1 MLLQKSFLGSAVGK
15 PSLELKVQTHACL
28 IKPDFLHRYTLAG
41 PTATSPKCK
50 RCSIMLML
58 RTQASNGSRTVM
70 KGAANKLAGK
80 AKSATKQA
88 ASKATQSAKKVAKK
102 APTSP
107 PKGARKTVRQALL
120 QLSLKNMPSNSRH

>member
-1 MLLQKSFLGSAVGK
+1 MCA
-15 PSLELKVQTHACL
+15 
-28 IKPDFLHRYTLAG
+28 
-41 PTATSPKCK
+41 
-50 RCSIMLML
+50 
-58 RTQASNGSRTVM
+58 QASNGSRTVM

-107 PKGARKTVRQALL
+107 PKGARKTVRHV
-120 QLSLKNMPSNSRH
+120 LSRLDYRKILHRAFDASPSFFLDSQESFGLGSQGVKKHIYKISRSRPPHTWEARW

>member
-1 MLLQKSFLGSAVGK
+1 MFCTDTHFRGPQQVSAK
-15 PSLELKVQTHACL
+15 
-28 IKPDFLHRYTLAG
+28 F
-41 PTATSPKCK
+41 K
-50 RCSIMLML
+50 RCSIMPLL

-88 ASKATQSAKKVAKK
+88 ASKATQSAKKIAKK

-120 QLSLKNMPSNSRH
+120 QLFLKKVPSTSRH